1 MSQYSWEY
9 PSAADTTP
17 EAPKWENEKFR
28 TLLTVVNAASK
39 SLDTSN
45 YKIVASAAVVCALQS
60 IEDFVMNKKVR
71 TLSDGKQSVGR
82 IGKYKVI
89 RDITAIKDYLQVYR
103 GNKMVEVEIKNLS
116 YSSVGGMFK

>member
-9 PSAADTTP
+9 PAHPITP
-17 EAPKWENEKFR
+17 EAPKWEVEKFR

-45 YKIVASAAVVCALQS
+45 YKIVASATVVCALQS

>member
-9 PSAADTTP
+9 DRTIDSPTGR
-17 EAPKWENEKFR
+17 WEQDKFR
-28 TLLTVVNAASK
+28 TLLNVVNEASK
-39 SLDTSN
+39 ALDTSK
-45 YKIVASAAVVCALQS
+45 YKIVASATVVCAL
-60 IEDFVMNKKVR
+60 EALDDFVVNNKIR

-116 YSSVGGMFK
+116 ESSVGGMFK